1 MILVIV
7 ESPTKAKTLAGIL
20 GPKYKVIASYG
31 HVRDLPT
38 KELGVDVAKDFSPT
52 YITPTKAL
60 KQVALLKEEV
70 KKAGE
75 VVLATDPDREGEAI
89 AWHVAVVTGLTAKKA
104 APGGTYHRL
113 VFHEITPEAIREAF
127 KHPRDLDYP
136 LVDSQQAR
144 RILDRLVG
152 YLLSPLLWRKVRY
165 GLSAGRVQSVAVRL
179 IVDRERERETFKPD
193 ESWTIE
199 ALLVKGAQTFKA
211 SLWEYAGKK
220 IFLKTEKTAKKIVEQ
235 LAEVPY
241 VVSNLE
247 VSSRLRSPY
256 APFTTASLQ
265 QTASNQLGFSAKKT
279 MMLAQRLFE
288 AGLITYHR
296 TDSTYLADPAL
307 RNIRQ
312 YIESQYGADFLPDK
326 FQTYKTK
333 AKLAQEAHEAIRPTR
348 FEATPRLVGEAKE
361 LYDLIWR
368 QTVACQMKPA
378 SFEQTTVDI
387 RAGEEG
393 LFRAVG
399 SALKFEGFLKVY
411 GLPEDNSEQE
421 VTLPKLKVGDKLT
434 LQELTPFQHFTQP
447 PARYTEATLIKA
459 LEQFGIGRPSTYAP
473 IISTI
478 LDRGYVV
485 KDGRSIVPQDVAR
498 VVTDLLAEN
507 FREIVDVDFTA
518 RMEDELD
525 DVARGEKKRVDV
537 IREFYTPFAQ
547 AIKKADKT
555 LSKRDVTTLEET
567 KEICPECGKN
577 LVIKLG
583 KYGRFLSCSAF
594 PQCKYAHPLES
605 QTNGGSQVKVDA
617 VQLNAVCEKCGGKLV
632 LKEGRFGRFL
642 ACENYPQCKFTKNYL
657 EKIDQKCPKCQE
669 GEVVVKR
676 TKRGKIFYG
685 CSRYPQCDFASWK
698 RPVGSESSS

>member
-1 MILVIV
+1 MTLVIV

-38 KELGVDVAKDFSPT
+38 KELGVDLAKDFNPT

-70 KKAGE
+70 KKAEE

-89 AWHVAVVTGLTAKKA
+89 AWHVAVVTGLTDKKA
-104 APGGTYHRL
+104 SRGGSYHRL

-179 IVDRERERETFKPD
+179 IVDREREREAFKPE

-199 ALLVKGAQTFKA
+199 ALLVKGVQTFKA
-211 SLWEYAGKK
+211 SLWEFTGKK
-220 IFLKTEKTAKKIVEQ
+220 ISLKTEKAAKKIVEQ
-235 LAEVPY
+235 LSTVPY
-241 VVSNLE
+241 VVSNLD

-265 QTASNQLGFSAKKT
+265 QTASNQLGYSAKRT

-296 TDSTYLADPAL
+296 TDSTYLADSAL
-307 RNIRQ
+307 KNIRQ
-312 YIESQYGADFLPDK
+312 YIESQYGATFLPEK
-326 FQTYKTK
+326 SQMYKTK
-333 AKLAQEAHEAIRPTR
+333 AKLAQEAHEAIRPTK
-348 FEATPRLVGEAKE
+348 FEASPKLAGEAQE
-361 LYDLIWR
+361 LYELIWR
-368 QTVACQMKPA
+368 RTVACQMNPA
-378 SFEQTTVDI
+378 RFEQTTVDI
-387 RAGEEG
+387 RAGEDG

-411 GLPEDNSEQE
+411 GLPEDNSEPE
-421 VTLPKLKVGDKLT
+421 VVLPKLKVGDKLT

-498 VVTDLLAEN
+498 VVTDLLVEN

-525 DVARGEKKRVDV
+525 DIARGEKDRVDI
-537 IREFYTPFAQ
+537 IRKFYTPFFQ
-547 AIKKADKT
+547 DIKKADKT
-555 LSKRDVTTLEET
+555 LSKRDVTTLEKT
-567 KEICPECGKN
+567 KEICPECGNN

-594 PQCKYAHPLES
+594 PKCKYAHPLES
-605 QTNGGSQVKVDA
+605 QINGGSQVKVDA
-617 VQLNAVCEKCGGKLV
+617 EQLNAVCEKCKGKLV

-642 ACENYPQCKFTKNYL
+642 ACENYPKCKFTKNYL
-657 EKIDQKCPKCQE
+657 EKIDQKCSKCQE
-669 GEVVVKR
+669 GDVVVKR
-676 TKRGKIFYG
+676 TRRGKVFYG

-698 RPVGSESSS
+698 RPGGSDPSS